1 MNKKNLIVLGALC
14 QKMFNL
20 PNFFN
25 VIELPSDF
33 SQNIYRLANPEPTQW
48 GIGEEAYPSSSP
60 KIEDIELVKLGISN
74 NYETMR
80 VGYSERNNTLVI
92 KE

>member
-1 MNKKNLIVLGALC
+1 VNKKNLIILGALC

-33 SQNIYRLANPEPTQW
+33 SGNTYRISQTE
-48 GIGEEAYPSSSP
+48 Y
-60 KIEDIELVKLGISN
+60 IELTKLGISN
-74 NYETMR
+74 NYETMY
-80 VGYSERNNTLVI
+80 VGYSEQNDTLVI